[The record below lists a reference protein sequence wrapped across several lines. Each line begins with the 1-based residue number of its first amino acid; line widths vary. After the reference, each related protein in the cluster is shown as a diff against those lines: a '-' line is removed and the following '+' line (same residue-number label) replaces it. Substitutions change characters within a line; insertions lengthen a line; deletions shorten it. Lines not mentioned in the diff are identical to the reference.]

1 VCANIA
7 EAWPKRRYQAH
18 FVSKLSDGQ
27 SEAEETR
34 VWLEFAFRCQYLAES
49 RFRELDDC
57 YDKIVAQ
64 LVLMMTKPRQWMIH

>member
-1 VCANIA
+1 VRISP
-7 EAWPKRRYQAH
+7 EAWPKRPYQAH
-18 FVSKLSDGQ
+18 FVSTLSDAQ

-34 VWLEFAFRCQYLAES
+34 VWLEFPFRCQYLAES

-64 LVLMMTKPRQWMIH
+64 LVLMTKPQQWMIH